1 MTRHAVLLVALAAQ
15 MSAQYAGGTIF
26 QSLDALQPSG
36 VSAIGVP
43 GNGSL
48 TTGEILVYSNGWTN
62 GAKALFSSEALGAV
76 LGDRNGDGKPFDWVN
91 VDAMHLTWSNPAF
104 QPKPTDFRFSFEY
117 DLVNAAGATVIS
129 NGDIFKLTGNGTFQV
144 TIPRSAFISALGYV
158 TPGTGYQLN
167 VDGYAE
173 MSDGTVLVSFKNNY
187 PTTAVGQANNVIHPL
202 LGTPTP
208 NFTIFGEDVFAI
220 RQPYGTLPAVLVYRN
235 SDFQPLANA
244 LFSNYG
250 TVFEIR
256 DFDLQP
262 GVAATTNPHDILGIW
277 NGGLRPHI
285 VFTFYGDENVVCTQ
299 PVPAT
304 GNTNVWALV
313 QNANGVGNLRERH
326 ARRERDHDRHEPAQ
340 HDHGSRNGRDGVGP
354 ADRRRLERDLHG
366 AQPSERRE
374 PIRRVPLGHVG
385 GRGQRVLRRN
395 RRVQLALHQHQ
406 RPAPPLLPSAAA
418 LDAPRHGSVG
428 RERDGDDAAFRR
440 PREHGRVPLLRAG
453 VAARRVLRP
462 VGPSGP
468 PRPLIAS

>member
-1 MTRHAVLLVALAAQ
+1 
-15 MSAQYAGGTIF
+15 
-26 QSLDALQPSG
+26 
-36 VSAIGVP
+36 
-43 GNGSL
+43 
-48 TTGEILVYSNGWTN
+48 
-62 GAKALFSSEALGAV
+62 
-76 LGDRNGDGKPFDWVN
+76 VN

-313 QNANGVGNLRERH
+313 QNANGVGKYSTNLAGAGSAAVYMDALAISANVMPAASAITIDTSPH
-326 ARRERDHDRHEPAQ
+326 NTITVPGTGGTAWVPQIAAGSNVTFTARNLQ
-340 HDHGSRNGRDGVGP
+340 NGANQYAAFLLGTSAGAGNGYYVGT
-354 ADRRRLERDLHG
+354 
-366 AQPSERRE
+366 
-374 PIRRVPLGHVG
+374 G
-385 GRGQRVLRRN
+385 GYNWLFIN
-395 RRVQLALHQHQ
+395 IND
-406 RPAPPLLPSAAA
+406 PLLPFC
-418 LDAPRHGSVG
+418 LQP
-428 RERDGDDAAFRR
+428 
-440 PREHGRVPLLRAG
+440 PLSTL
-453 VAARRVLRP
+453 P
-462 VGPSGP
+462 
-468 PRPLIAS
+468 